1 MTRLGRGICDIFIK
15 ECVKKESKNSSL
27 NIRTVSRFHKEL
39 FIVEIIMS
47 VNLQKLKSKERW
59 QFQIGT
65 VFLKLAK

>member
-27 NIRTVSRFHKEL
+27 NFRTVSRFHKEL

-47 VNLQKLKSKERW
+47 EILKKVPSKANFR
-59 QFQIGT
+59 
-65 VFLKLAK
+65 LPKYS